1 MEWVVKLG
9 GSLFP
14 EDAIEFCKALAGKNA
29 IVICGGGDLANKLR
43 EYDADINFSNTAT
56 HKTAILCMDIL
67 GMLVADKIDNAEA
80 VYSMEDAKNI
90 IDEGKLPILLPSSLF
105 KYLDPLE
112 HSWDVTSDSISVYIA
127 RLLKSKILI
136 VTNVDGI
143 YDVDPSIDG
152 AKLLRSI
159 NAKKLLNFG
168 ETSVD
173 VNLPELLLEYEL
185 DCYVVNGK
193 FPERAISLIEG
204 KSSKCTFIG
213 GKGNFSNTKS
223 LERKNF

>member
-14 EDAIEFCKALAGKNA
+14 EDAIEFCSALVGKNA

-43 EYDADINFSNTAT
+43 EYDADIKFSDTAA

-67 GMLVADKIDNAEA
+67 GMLVADKVDGAEA
-80 VYSMEDAKNI
+80 VYSMEDAKKVAA
-90 IDEGKLPILLPSSLF
+90 DGRLPILLPSRLF
-105 KYLDPLE
+105 EYLDPLE

-143 YDVDPSIDG
+143 YDVDPSTDG
-152 AKLLRSI
+152 AKLLKSI
-159 NAKKLLNFG
+159 NAKKLLNFS

-173 VNLPELLLEYEL
+173 VNLPKLLLEYNL

-193 FPERAISLIEG
+193 FPKRAISLIEG
-204 KSSKCTFIG
+204 KNSKCTFIRG
-213 GKGNFSNTKS
+213 EKKPKVS
-223 LERKNF
+223 